1 MKSAVENL
9 EPTRA
14 KLTVEVP
21 LDELKP
27 SVDHAYSHIA
37 SQINVPGF
45 RKGKVPP
52 RIIDQRVGKGAVM
65 EHAVNDALPELYRQA
80 VGEAEL
86 RPLGQPS
93 IEVTAVPGINED
105 APDLVFTAEVDV
117 RPDFTLPEL
126 DGITLTLDEVDVTD
140 EDVQE
145 RLTSLRER
153 YATLV
158 GVERAAADGDFVTLD
173 LKATIGEEE
182 IDSVS
187 GVSYQIGAGNMLDGL
202 DEALTGLTANET
214 TTFTAPLAGGDRAG
228 QEAEVTVTPTAVKE
242 QELPEV
248 DDEFA
253 QTASEFDTVA
263 ELEEDL
269 RKQVA
274 DAKENNR
281 AVAAR
286 DQLLEQLLEATDF
299 PLPSG
304 VIENEVHQH
313 LENEGRLEDEEH
325 RAEVTEETT
334 KALQRQLLL
343 DALAEQVT
351 VNIEQNELLE
361 FLMRTAQQ
369 YNQEPSEFIQQV
381 SQNGQI
387 SLFVAELTRN
397 KALAVAL
404 RQVKV
409 VDSSGAEVDLSAY
422 IGSDEEDAAAAAAQE
437 AAAAGAGTEQIV
449 VEDESAESAE
459 SAESGESAESP
470 RRVRTAPRTPPR
482 PDGSAPATRCSTVA
496 RRELDAPAS
505 PRMRRGRSSLAG
517 SPTVPGASRR
527 RDRSTSRRAAPSAKP
542 AGAGQIWPARGVSVL
557 RRPHHLSTRRSGAH
571 T

>member
-65 EHAVNDALPELYRQA
+65 EHAINDALPELYRQA
-80 VGEAEL
+80 VTESDL
-86 RPLGQPS
+86 RPLGQPN
-93 IEVTAVPGINED
+93 IEVTAVPGISED
-105 APDLVFTAEVDV
+105 AEDLVFTAEVDV

-126 DGITLTLDEVDVTD
+126 GDITLTLDDLDVTD
-140 EDVQE
+140 EDVEE

-153 YATLV
+153 YATLSS
-158 GVERAAADGDFVTLD
+158 VERAAADGDFVTID
-173 LKATIGEEE
+173 LKAAIGEEE

-187 GVSYQIGAGNMLDGL
+187 GVSYQIGSGNMLDGL
-202 DEALTGLTANET
+202 DEALTGLSANET

-228 QEAEVTVTPTAVKE
+228 EEAEVTVTPTAIKV

-253 QTASEFDTVA
+253 QTASEFDTVD
-263 ELEEDL
+263 ELREDL
-269 RKQVA
+269 RKQVGE
-274 DAKENNR
+274 AKENNR

-286 DQLLEQLLEATDF
+286 DQLLDHLLESTDF
-299 PLPSG
+299 PLPAG
-304 VIENEVHQH
+304 VIETEVHQH
-313 LENEGRLEDEEH
+313 LENEGRLEDDEH

-334 KALQRQLLL
+334 KALRRQLVL
-343 DALAEQVT
+343 DALSEQVT
-351 VNIEQNELLE
+351 VNVGQDELLE
-361 FLMRTAQQ
+361 FLVRTAQQ
-369 YNQEPSEFIQQV
+369 YGQEPSEFIQQI

-387 SLFVAELTRN
+387 SMFVAELTRN

-404 RQVKV
+404 RQVSV
-409 VDSSGAEVDLSAY
+409 VDSSGTEIDLSAY
-422 IGSDEEDAAAAAAQE
+422 IGSDEEDAAQAAAQ
-437 AAAAGAGTEQIV
+437 AAEAAGADTEQVV
-449 VEDESAESAE
+449 VEDVSAESAN
-459 SAESGESAESP
+459 SGESADSADSADSGDSAES
-470 RRVRTAPRTPPR
+470 A
-482 PDGSAPATRCSTVA
+482 GSADSADS
-496 RRELDAPAS
+496 
-505 PRMRRGRSSLAG
+505 
-517 SPTVPGASRR
+517 
-527 RDRSTSRRAAPSAKP
+527 APSADSAEDANK
-542 AGAGQIWPARGVSVL
+542 A
-557 RRPHHLSTRRSGAH
+557 
-571 T
+571 

>member
-21 LDELKP
+21 LDELQP

-37 SQINVPGF
+37 EQINVPGF

-65 EHAVNDALPELYRQA
+65 EHAVNDALPELYREA
-80 VGEAEL
+80 IGESEL

-93 IEVTAVPGINED
+93 IEVTAVPGLSED
-105 APDLVFTAEVDV
+105 ATDLVFTAEVDV
-117 RPDFTLPEL
+117 RPDFDMPSLEE
-126 DGITLTLDEVDVTD
+126 ITLTLEDVDVTD

-145 RLTSLRER
+145 RLTSLREQ

-173 LKATIGEEE
+173 LKASIGEEE

-228 QEAEVTVTPTAVKE
+228 QEAEVTVTPSAIKE

-286 DQLLEQLLEATDF
+286 DQLLEHLLEATEF

-313 LENEGRLEDEEH
+313 LENEGRLEDDEH

-343 DALAEQVT
+343 DALSEQVT

-369 YNQEPSEFIQQV
+369 YGQEPSEFIQQV

-409 VDSSGAEVDLSAY
+409 VDSAGTEVDLSAY

-437 AAAAGAGTEQIV
+437 AAAAGTGTEQIV
-449 VEDESAESAE
+449 VEDV
-459 SAESGESAESP
+459 SAESGESADSADSADSGES
-470 RRVRTAPRTPPR
+470 A
-482 PDGSAPATRCSTVA
+482 DS
-496 RRELDAPAS
+496 
-505 PRMRRGRSSLAG
+505 
-517 SPTVPGASRR
+517 
-527 RDRSTSRRAAPSAKP
+527 APSADSPEDASK
-542 AGAGQIWPARGVSVL
+542 A
-557 RRPHHLSTRRSGAH
+557 
-571 T
+571 

>member
-14 KLTVEVP
+14 KMTVEVP
-21 LDELKP
+21 LDELQP

-37 SQINVPGF
+37 EQINVPGF

-65 EHAVNDALPELYRQA
+65 EHAVNDALPELYREA
-80 VGEAEL
+80 IGESEL

-93 IEVTAVPGINED
+93 IEVTAVPGLSED
-105 APDLVFTAEVDV
+105 ATDLVFTAEVDV
-117 RPDFTLPEL
+117 RPDFDMPSLEE
-126 DGITLTLDEVDVTD
+126 ITLTLEDVDVTD

-145 RLTSLRER
+145 RLTSLREQ

-173 LKATIGEEE
+173 LKASIGEEE

-228 QEAEVTVTPTAVKE
+228 QEAEVTVTPSAIKE

-286 DQLLEQLLEATDF
+286 DQLLEHLLEATEF

-313 LENEGRLEDEEH
+313 LENEGRLEDDEH

-343 DALAEQVT
+343 DALSEQVT

-369 YNQEPSEFIQQV
+369 YGQEPSEFIQQV

-409 VDSSGAEVDLSAY
+409 VDSAGTEVDLSAY

-437 AAAAGAGTEQIV
+437 AAAAGTGTEQIV
-449 VEDESAESAE
+449 VEDV
-459 SAESGESAESP
+459 SAESGESADSADSADSGES
-470 RRVRTAPRTPPR
+470 A
-482 PDGSAPATRCSTVA
+482 DS
-496 RRELDAPAS
+496 
-505 PRMRRGRSSLAG
+505 
-517 SPTVPGASRR
+517 
-527 RDRSTSRRAAPSAKP
+527 APSADSPEDASK
-542 AGAGQIWPARGVSVL
+542 A
-557 RRPHHLSTRRSGAH
+557 
-571 T
+571 